1 MKRQP
6 AWRAPLLVPRPLT
19 DALIRGLRPPAE
31 GRLELADAACRGLW
45 LRVTASGTKSFAF
58 RYRARGARRVER
70 LTLGKYP
77 DVSLRDARARA
88 DKLRAQIAAGKN
100 PSAHKREASARSFA
114 ALAERYVTEHARR
127 HKRSAAKDERNL
139 RLHILSRWANRD
151 FASITRADVI
161 ALIERLVGAGK
172 PTLANHVHRL
182 VSGIFSFAMDV
193 DLATANPAA
202 RLRKRG
208 AERVKTRVLN
218 DDEIRLFWTRA
229 VEPPLS
235 RTIGLALRVVLATG
249 CRPGEAAGMA
259 HGELEFDGGGKPTG
273 WTIPPARSKNGR
285 AHFVPLSPLASDLI
299 IEAMALAGSSN
310 FVFASRST
318 RGHINNS
325 TLATAMAQLPTLLK
339 GLKSKNGTESWC
351 ADPPTPHDLRRSCAT
366 RLSAAGV
373 AAEDVSAILGHIRA
387 DVTGRHYDHYR
398 RADEKRR
405 ALERWARILA
415 SIIEPASAAVVVPLR

>member
-1 MKRQP
+1 MP
-6 AWRAPLLVPRPLT
+6 RALT
-19 DALIRGLRPPAE
+19 DALIRGLQPPAE

-45 LRVTASGTKSFAF
+45 LRVTATGAKSFAF

-114 ALAERYVTEHARR
+114 ALAERYLTEYARR
-127 HKRSAAKDERNL
+127 HKRAAAKDERNL
-139 RLHILSRWANRD
+139 RLHILPRWANRD

-161 ALIERLVGAGK
+161 ALIERLVSDGK
-172 PTLANHVHRL
+172 PALANTVHGL
-182 VSGIFSFAMDV
+182 ISGIFSFAMDV

-218 DDEIRLFWTRA
+218 DDEIRLFWKRV

-235 RTIGLALRVVLATG
+235 RIIGLALRVVLATG
-249 CRPGEAAGMA
+249 CRPGEVAGMA
-259 HGELEFDGGGKPTG
+259 HGELEFDGDSKPTG

-285 AHFVPLSPLASDLI
+285 AHFVPLSPLATELI
-299 IEAMALAGSSN
+299 AEAMAQGSRT
-310 FVFASRST
+310 FIFASRSKH
-318 RGHINNS
+318 GHVTS
-325 TLATAMAQLPTLLK
+325 VRLARAMARMPALLPD
-339 GLKSKNGTESWC
+339 GRAGSESWK
-351 ADPPTPHDLRRSCAT
+351 ADPPTAHDLRRSCAT

-373 AAEDVSAILGHIRA
+373 PAEDVSAILGHTRT

-398 RADEKRR
+398 RANEKRL

-415 SIIEPASAAVVVPLR
+415 SIIAPAPAGVVVALR

>member
-1 MKRQP
+1 
-6 AWRAPLLVPRPLT
+6 
-19 DALIRGLRPPAE
+19 LRPPAE

-45 LRVTASGTKSFAF
+45 LRVTAIGTKSFAF
-58 RYRARGARRVER
+58 RYRTRGVRRVER

-77 DVSLRDARARA
+77 DVSLRDARAKA

-100 PSAHKREASARSFA
+100 PSAHRREASARSFA
-114 ALAERYVTEHARR
+114 ALAERYLNEHARR

-139 RLHILSRWANRD
+139 RLHILPRWGARD

-161 ALIERLVGAGK
+161 ALIERLVSADK

-193 DLATANPAA
+193 DLASANPAA

-208 AERVKTRVLN
+208 VERVKTRVLN
-218 DDEIRLFWTRA
+218 DSEIRLFWTRV

-235 RTIGLALRVVLATG
+235 RTIGLALRIVLATG

-259 HGELEFDGGGKPTG
+259 HSELEFDDAGKPTG

-299 IEAMALAGSSN
+299 VEAMALAGSSN

-325 TLATAMAQLPTLLK
+325 TLAAAMAQLPTLLK
-339 GLKSKNGTESWC
+339 GKNGTDNWC

-373 AAEDVSAILGHIRA
+373 PAEDVSAILGHTRA

-398 RADEKRR
+398 RADEKRC
-405 ALERWARILA
+405 ALDRWARILA
-415 SIIEPASAAVVVPLR
+415 SIIELAPASVVVPLR

>member
-1 MKRQP
+1 MS
-6 AWRAPLLVPRPLT
+6 RPLT

-45 LRVTASGTKSFAF
+45 LRVTAIGSKSFAF

-114 ALAERYVTEHARR
+114 ALAERYLTEYARR
-127 HKRSAAKDERNL
+127 HKRVAVKDERNL
-139 RLHILSRWANRD
+139 RLHILPHWANRD

-161 ALIERLVGAGK
+161 ALIERLVSDGK
-172 PTLANHVHRL
+172 PALANTVHGL
-182 VSGIFSFAMDV
+182 ISGIFSFAMDV

-218 DDEIRLFWTRA
+218 DSEIRLFWTRI
-229 VEPPLS
+229 VERPLS

-259 HGELEFDGGGKPTG
+259 HAELEFDGDGKPTG
-273 WTIPPARSKNGR
+273 WTIPAGRSKNGR
-285 AHFVPLSPLASDLI
+285 AHFVPLSPLASELI
-299 IEAMALAGSSN
+299 ADAMAQGSRT
-310 FVFASRST
+310 FVFASRSKH
-318 RGHINNS
+318 GHVTTII
-325 TLATAMAQLPTLLK
+325 LARAMARMPLLLLD
-339 GLKSKNGTESWC
+339 GQAGSESWK
-351 ADPPTPHDLRRSCAT
+351 ADPPTAHDLRRTVAT
-366 RLSAAGV
+366 RLAAAGV
-373 AAEDVSAILGHIRA
+373 RGEDVSAILGHARA
-387 DVTGRHYDHYR
+387 GVTGKHYDHYD

-415 SIIEPASAAVVVPLR
+415 SIIAPASASVVVPLR